1 MVMQLTVE
9 ICTGLKNNMNTEKMS
24 SCKQVHE
31 HIEYMEF
38 LKVGTF
44 QSFFFKN
51 DTVNKFS
58 ISKIS

>member
-9 ICTGLKNNMNTEKMS
+9 ICTGLKNNMNTEKMTR
-24 SCKQVHE
+24 CKQVHE
-31 HIEYMEF
+31 HIEYMDF
-38 LKVGTF
+38 LKVMTC
-44 QSFFFKN
+44 QSLFFLN